1 MNGHNEGDLSV
12 LREVAAM
19 KRLKHPNVVVLH
31 EVINNPKGREFY
43 LVQEYMSAGSV
54 VPEEERVDPLSITL
68 AKRYF
73 RDMLCGLEYLH
84 FQGVIHRDIKPG
96 NILVSEEGRCKIAD
110 FGTAAI
116 TPQDDDTL
124 SDVQG
129 TPAYWPP
136 ELFDPELKSYHGKAV
151 DIWALGATLYTI
163 VVGRPPFLANNQMEL
178 AEEVKTKQPAFPSVV
193 QADPYLRD
201 VLERMIEK
209 VRCTTRVAYSLC
221 WFQFHWLLVCSL
233 VFSVTAGSSQAHFSR
248 RLDYACLGHGRRHRG
263 AAKESLSLPQPVP
276 ESANRPCCIYQWLG
290 PAGKTRAPSTSTN
303 PLILAAFTEAQEEAP
318 ENFHFHCRE

>member
-1 MNGHNEGDLSV
+1 
-12 LREVAAM
+12 M

-209 VRCTTRVAYSLC
+209 DPAKRISLADLITHAWVTDEGTVVLQKNRYRYLNLYQSQQTDPVVFTNGLDQQVR
-221 WFQFHWLLVCSL
+221 
-233 VFSVTAGSSQAHFSR
+233 
-248 RLDYACLGHGRRHRG
+248 
-263 AAKESLSLPQPVP
+263 P
-276 ESANRPCCIYQWLG
+276 
-290 PAGKTRAPSTSTN
+290 
-303 PLILAAFTEAQEEAP
+303 
-318 ENFHFHCRE
+318 